1 MNKKTK
7 LLITILVYFT
17 TYYLAIFFVKTATSC
32 SNFTTYNL
40 TTGCTS
46 TPWWINFIYAIIG
59 ILLVWY
65 FLKNINDYEDIFVK
79 VKKELKTLK

>member
-1 MNKKTK
+1 MIKT
-7 LLITILVYFT
+7 LLYIALSTFLI
-17 TYYLAIFFVKTATSC
+17 
-32 SNFTTYNL
+32 
-40 TTGCTS
+40 TGCTS

-79 VKKELKTLK
+79 VKKELKTIKKSN